1 MWDCFSFLCKSKQ
14 VILTTLI
21 IVLGF
26 LQMTQSLSQANLT
39 YKKIFYFWMP
49 LAATWLMMSV
59 EGPFLASIIARLAEP
74 KYNLAAYGIAFSFAL
89 VIESPIIMLLSAATE
104 LVNDFQSFMKL
115 RNFTYVMNAVLTA
128 VYILFIIPPIFYFIA
143 ERIIGLPNEVAH
155 LTHIASIILIPWP
168 GAIGYRRFYQGI
180 LIKYNYTKR
189 VSYGTVVRLVS
200 MAVTAVTLFSFF
212 DLPGVVV
219 GAVSLSVAV
228 VSESIASRFMTVN
241 LIKQIKES
249 ESSGE
254 DNLSYRSIIKF
265 YYPLALTSVMALG
278 VHPIVTFF
286 LGQSRMSLESL
297 AVMPVVNSLVFIFR
311 SVGLSYQEVGI
322 ALIGKK
328 AEGYKK
334 LRNFAFFG
342 GISAASTLLLIG
354 LTPLSDFWLFDVSGL
369 TKELADFA
377 SLPVIIMGIMPAL
390 TFLISFQRAVLV
402 HERRTTQI
410 TYATIIEVSGI
421 VISLFT
427 MIYLFDSVGAV
438 AATASYILGRIAA
451 NTFLMFPFSK
461 AVKNY
466 P

>member
-1 MWDCFSFLCKSKQ
+1 
-14 VILTTLI
+14 
-21 IVLGF
+21 
-26 LQMTQSLSQANLT
+26 MTQSLSQANLT

-104 LVNDFQSFMKL
+104 LVNDYQSFMKL

-143 ERIIGLPNEVAH
+143 ERIIGLPDEVAH

-200 MAVTAVTLFSFF
+200 MAVTAVILFSFF
-212 DLPGVVV
+212 NLPGVVV

-241 LIKQIKES
+241 LIKQIRES

-254 DNLSYRSIIKF
+254 DNLSYSSIIKF

-328 AEGYKK
+328 ADGYKK
-334 LRNFAFFG
+334 LRNFAFYG

-421 VISLFT
+421 VISLFA

>member
-1 MWDCFSFLCKSKQ
+1 
-14 VILTTLI
+14 
-21 IVLGF
+21 
-26 LQMTQSLSQANLT
+26 MTQSLSQANLT

-115 RNFTYVMNAVLTA
+115 RNFTYVMNTILTA

-143 ERIIGLPNEVAH
+143 EKIIGLPDEVAH

-200 MAVTAVTLFSFF
+200 MAVTAVILFSFF
-212 DLPGVVV
+212 NLPGVVV

-241 LIKQIKES
+241 LIKQIRES

-328 AEGYKK
+328 ADGYKK

-421 VISLFT
+421 VISLFA

>member
-1 MWDCFSFLCKSKQ
+1 
-14 VILTTLI
+14 
-21 IVLGF
+21 
-26 LQMTQSLSQANLT
+26 MTQSLSQANLT

-115 RNFTYVMNAVLTA
+115 RNFTYVMNTILTA

-143 ERIIGLPNEVAH
+143 ERIIGLPDEVAH

-200 MAVTAVTLFSFF
+200 MAVTAVILFSFF
-212 DLPGVVV
+212 NLPGVVV

-241 LIKQIKES
+241 LIKQIRES

-254 DNLSYRSIIKF
+254 DNLSYSSIIKF

-328 AEGYKK
+328 ADGYKK

-421 VISLFT
+421 VISLFA

>member
-1 MWDCFSFLCKSKQ
+1 
-14 VILTTLI
+14 
-21 IVLGF
+21 
-26 LQMTQSLSQANLT
+26 MTQSLSQANLT

-115 RNFTYVMNAVLTA
+115 RNFTYVMNTILTA

-143 ERIIGLPNEVAH
+143 ERIIGLPDEVAH

-200 MAVTAVTLFSFF
+200 MAVTAVTLFTFF

-241 LIKQIKES
+241 LIKQIRES

-254 DNLSYRSIIKF
+254 DNLSYSSIIKF

-328 AEGYKK
+328 ADGYKK

-421 VISLFT
+421 VISLFA

>member
-1 MWDCFSFLCKSKQ
+1 
-14 VILTTLI
+14 
-21 IVLGF
+21 
-26 LQMTQSLSQANLT
+26 MTQSLSQANLT

-115 RNFTYVMNAVLTA
+115 RNFTYVMNTILTA

-143 ERIIGLPNEVAH
+143 EKIIGLPDEVAH

-200 MAVTAVTLFSFF
+200 MAVTAVILFSFF
-212 DLPGVVV
+212 NLPGVVV

-241 LIKQIKES
+241 LIKQIRES

-286 LGQSRMSLESL
+286 LGQSSMSLESL

-328 AEGYKK
+328 ADGYKK

-421 VISLFT
+421 VISLFA

>member
-1 MWDCFSFLCKSKQ
+1 
-14 VILTTLI
+14 
-21 IVLGF
+21 
-26 LQMTQSLSQANLT
+26 MTQSLSQANLT

-115 RNFTYVMNAVLTA
+115 RNFTYVMNTILTA

-143 ERIIGLPNEVAH
+143 EKIIGLPDEVAH

-200 MAVTAVTLFSFF
+200 MAVTAVTLFTFF

-241 LIKQIKES
+241 LIKQIRES

-328 AEGYKK
+328 ADGYKK

-421 VISLFT
+421 VISLFA

>member
-1 MWDCFSFLCKSKQ
+1 
-14 VILTTLI
+14 
-21 IVLGF
+21 
-26 LQMTQSLSQANLT
+26 MTQSLSQANLT

-115 RNFTYVMNAVLTA
+115 RNFTYVMNTVLTA

-143 ERIIGLPNEVAH
+143 ERIIGLPDEVAH

-200 MAVTAVTLFSFF
+200 MAVTAVILFSFF
-212 DLPGVVV
+212 NLPGVVV

-241 LIKQIKES
+241 LIKQIRES

-254 DNLSYRSIIKF
+254 DNLSYSSIIKF

-328 AEGYKK
+328 ADGYKK

-421 VISLFT
+421 VISLFA

>member
-1 MWDCFSFLCKSKQ
+1 
-14 VILTTLI
+14 
-21 IVLGF
+21 
-26 LQMTQSLSQANLT
+26 MTQSLSQANLT

-104 LVNDFQSFMKL
+104 LVNDYQSFMKL

-143 ERIIGLPNEVAH
+143 ERIIGLPDEVAH

-200 MAVTAVTLFSFF
+200 MAVTAVILFTFF

-241 LIKQIKES
+241 LIKQIRES

-254 DNLSYRSIIKF
+254 DNLSYSSIIKF

-328 AEGYKK
+328 ADGYKK

-421 VISLFT
+421 VISLFA

>member
-1 MWDCFSFLCKSKQ
+1 
-14 VILTTLI
+14 
-21 IVLGF
+21 
-26 LQMTQSLSQANLT
+26 
-39 YKKIFYFWMP
+39 MP

-104 LVNDFQSFMKL
+104 LVNNYQSFMKL

-143 ERIIGLPNEVAH
+143 ERIIGLPDEVAH

-200 MAVTAVTLFSFF
+200 MAVTAVILFSFF
-212 DLPGVVV
+212 NLPGVVV

-241 LIKQIKES
+241 LIKQIRES

-254 DNLSYRSIIKF
+254 DNLSYSSIIKF

-328 AEGYKK
+328 ADGYKK

-421 VISLFT
+421 VISLFA

>member
-1 MWDCFSFLCKSKQ
+1 
-14 VILTTLI
+14 
-21 IVLGF
+21 
-26 LQMTQSLSQANLT
+26 MTQSLSQANLT

-104 LVNDFQSFMKL
+104 LVNNYQSFMKL

-143 ERIIGLPNEVAH
+143 ERIIGLPDEVAH

-200 MAVTAVTLFSFF
+200 MAVTAVILFSFF
-212 DLPGVVV
+212 NLPGVVV

-241 LIKQIKES
+241 LIKQIRES

-254 DNLSYRSIIKF
+254 DNLSYSSIIKF

-421 VISLFT
+421 VISLFA

>member
-1 MWDCFSFLCKSKQ
+1 
-14 VILTTLI
+14 
-21 IVLGF
+21 
-26 LQMTQSLSQANLT
+26 
-39 YKKIFYFWMP
+39 
-49 LAATWLMMSV
+49 
-59 EGPFLASIIARLAEP
+59 
-74 KYNLAAYGIAFSFAL
+74 
-89 VIESPIIMLLSAATE
+89 
-104 LVNDFQSFMKL
+104 MKL

-438 AATASYILGRIAA
+438 AASASYILGRIAA

>member
-1 MWDCFSFLCKSKQ
+1 
-14 VILTTLI
+14 
-21 IVLGF
+21 
-26 LQMTQSLSQANLT
+26 MTQSLSQANLT

-104 LVNDFQSFMKL
+104 LVNDYQSFMKL
-115 RNFTYVMNAVLTA
+115 RNFTYVVNTVLTA
-128 VYILFIIPPIFYFIA
+128 VYIIFIIPPIFYFIA
-143 ERIIGLPNEVAH
+143 EKIIGLPDEVAH

-200 MAVTAVTLFSFF
+200 MAVTAVTLFTFF

-241 LIKQIKES
+241 LIKQIRES

-421 VISLFT
+421 VISLFA

>member
-1 MWDCFSFLCKSKQ
+1 
-14 VILTTLI
+14 
-21 IVLGF
+21 
-26 LQMTQSLSQANLT
+26 MTQSLSQANLT

-104 LVNDFQSFMKL
+104 LVNDYQSFMKL

-143 ERIIGLPNEVAH
+143 EKIIGLPDEVAH

-200 MAVTAVTLFSFF
+200 MAVTAVILFSFF
-212 DLPGVVV
+212 NLPGVVV

-241 LIKQIKES
+241 LIKQIRES

-254 DNLSYRSIIKF
+254 DNLSYSSIIKF

-421 VISLFT
+421 VISLFA

>member
-1 MWDCFSFLCKSKQ
+1 MS
-14 VILTTLI
+14 
-21 IVLGF
+21 
-26 LQMTQSLSQANLT
+26 QSLSQANLT

-115 RNFTYVMNAVLTA
+115 RNFTYVMNTILTA

-143 ERIIGLPNEVAH
+143 EKIIGLPDEVAH

-200 MAVTAVTLFSFF
+200 MAVTAVILFTFF

-241 LIKQIKES
+241 LIKQIRES

-254 DNLSYRSIIKF
+254 DNLSYSSIIKF

-328 AEGYKK
+328 ADGYKK

-421 VISLFT
+421 VISLFA